1 MGRKDVG
8 EVDHE
13 KHMMMER
20 AREYVAGLPLFLD
33 PKGRL

>member
-1 MGRKDVG
+1 MGRKGVG

-20 AREYVAGLPLFLD
+20 AREYVAGFPLFLD
-33 PKGRL
+33 PKAGL